1 MKNFSKLILT
11 AIIALLTFVF
21 AAVTAGAEIYS
32 LSVDGYSDKNTGFTV
47 RWQDGTNKTYNLY
60 IPSTA
65 EENVRV
71 SYIADGVV
79 KIDGKI
85 LSDGAKT
92 DIFKNEGTYTLVEG
106 NDTYTLNVYR
116 MTLPTVFVA
125 TNGSKTPEGMTTL
138 EWLRQNKE
146 HKDKDGTVAIIDNDE
161 NMTVQYSGKLS
172 QIKGRGNSTWTKYS
186 KKPFNIKLD
195 KKASIFG
202 MDKNKSW
209 CLLANCGDL
218 SLSRNILAYNL
229 ANEME
234 IPYTSRQYSVDFY
247 IDGEFQGVYT
257 ICEKV
262 EINNGR
268 IDITDLEEANEA
280 ANPDIDIE
288 DCKRNC
294 SNGNLNTNTAGFYKW
309 VDIPNNPEDITGGY
323 VLETEI
329 QSRFANEISGFVTS
343 RGVCIVIK
351 SPEYASKAEVEYI
364 REVYQKFE
372 DAVYNEYGFNENNH
386 YSELCDVDS
395 LVKMYIANDLC
406 LNQDAGNTSFYLVK
420 DADKTDEEGNVTQS
434 EFVAGPLWDY
444 DNSLANMNDVT
455 NRWLGSKN
463 YVYDDPRSTWVRD
476 DLYYFPTGTIANLLH
491 RLYDFKD
498 FEEAVNK
505 YYSENHTTWVNNMLG
520 TATALQTELKH
531 DAILDGIK
539 WNRFRTKNASTVEQK
554 RNSEF
559 DKLRSFISARDA
571 FLTEYYT
578 QDHSVAVKKAD
589 TRTFIEK
596 IADIL
601 KALIKSIVNTI
612 KNSGFFNR
620 ETETQTQIESTVTP
634 TETTVPSEYSSEIQ
648 STEQSTEA
656 ETTEQSTEA
665 ETTEQSTEAEPSEQ
679 TTEAETSEQTTEA
692 EPTEQTTEAETQAQ
706 TTENP
711 TMTEQPEVSE

>member
-1 MKNFSKLILT
+1 MKNCSKIILT
-11 AIIALLTFVF
+11 AILAALTFVF

-47 RWQDGTNKTYNLY
+47 RWQDGTNNTYNLY

-65 EENVRV
+65 EDDVCVRYV
-71 SYIADGVV
+71 ADGVV
-79 KIDGKI
+79 KVDGKI

-92 DIFKNEGTYTLVEG
+92 DIFRNEGTYTLVDG
-106 NDTYTLNVYR
+106 TDTYKLNVYR

-138 EWLRQNKE
+138 EWLRQSKE

-172 QIKGRGNSTWTKYS
+172 QIKGRGNSTWSKYS

-234 IPYTSRQYSVDFY
+234 IPYTSEQYSVDFY

-262 EINNGR
+262 EVNKGR
-268 IDITDLEEANEA
+268 IDITDLEAANEE

-288 DCKRNC
+288 ECKRNC

-309 VDIPNNPEDITGGY
+309 VDIPNDPEDITGGY

-364 REVYQKFE
+364 RDVYQKFE
-372 DAVYNEYGFNENNH
+372 DAVYNEYGCNENNH
-386 YSELCDVDS
+386 YSELYDVES

-434 EFVAGPLWDY
+434 KFVAGPLWDY

-463 YVYDDPRSTWVRD
+463 YVYDDPKSTWVRD

-498 FEEAVNK
+498 FEEAVNS
-505 YYSENHTTWVNNMLG
+505 YYSENHETWVNNMLE
-520 TATALQTELKH
+520 TANTLQTQIKH

-571 FLTEYYT
+571 FLTEYYA
-578 QDHSVAVKKAD
+578 QDHSVAVNTAD
-589 TRTFIEK
+589 TRTFMQK
-596 IADIL
+596 LADLL
-601 KALIKSIVNTI
+601 KSFIKSVFAYI
-612 KNSGFFNR
+612 KNSGFLNR
-620 ETETQTQIESTVTP
+620 ETETETQTENETETQI
-634 TETTVPSEYSSEIQ
+634 ETTVPDEYSSEIV
-648 STEQSTEA
+648 
-656 ETTEQSTEA
+656 
-665 ETTEQSTEAEPSEQ
+665 
-679 TTEAETSEQTTEA
+679 TSEQTTEPETSEQTA
-692 EPTEQTTEAETQAQ
+692 EIEQTTETETAEEASAAI
-706 TTENP
+706 EDP
-711 TMTEQPEVSE
+711 TDEITSAELQYDI

>member
-1 MKNFSKLILT
+1 MKNLSKLILT
-11 AIIALLTFVF
+11 AILAALTFVF

-47 RWQDGTNKTYNLY
+47 RWQDGTNNTYNLY

-65 EENVRV
+65 EDDVCVRYV
-71 SYIADGVV
+71 ADGVV
-79 KIDGKI
+79 KVDGKI

-92 DIFKNEGTYTLVEG
+92 DIFRNEGTYTLVDG
-106 NDTYTLNVYR
+106 TDTYKLNVYR

-138 EWLRQNKE
+138 EWLRQSKE
-146 HKDKDGTVAIIDNDE
+146 NKDKDGTVAIIDNDE

-172 QIKGRGNSTWTKYS
+172 QIKGRGNSTWSKYS

-234 IPYTSRQYSVDFY
+234 IPYTSEQYSVDFY

-262 EINNGR
+262 EVNKGR
-268 IDITDLEEANEA
+268 IEITDLEAANEE

-288 DCKRNC
+288 ECKRNC

-309 VDIPNNPEDITGGY
+309 VDIPNDPEDITGGY

-364 REVYQKFE
+364 RDVYQKFE
-372 DAVYNEYGFNENNH
+372 DAVYNEYGCNENNH
-386 YSELCDVDS
+386 YSELCDVES

-434 EFVAGPLWDY
+434 KFVAGPLWDY

-463 YVYDDPRSTWVRD
+463 YVYDDPKSTWVRD

-498 FEEAVNK
+498 FEEAVNS
-505 YYSENHTTWVNNMLG
+505 YYSENHETWVNNMLE
-520 TATALQTELKH
+520 TANTLQTQLKH
-531 DAILDGIK
+531 DAISDGIK

-571 FLTEYYT
+571 FLTEYYA
-578 QDHSVAVKKAD
+578 QDHSVAVNTAD
-589 TRTFIEK
+589 TRTFMQK
-596 IADIL
+596 LADLL
-601 KALIKSIVNTI
+601 KSFIKSVFAYI
-612 KNSGFFNR
+612 KNSGFLNR
-620 ETETQTQIESTVTP
+620 ETETETETLTEPETQI
-634 TETTVPSEYSSEIQ
+634 ETTVPDEYSSELA
-648 STEQSTEA
+648 SSEQSTEIG
-656 ETTEQSTEA
+656 TSEQSTEIETFEQTA
-665 ETTEQSTEAEPSEQ
+665 EIEQ
-679 TTEAETSEQTTEA
+679 TTETETFEEASAATEA
-692 EPTEQTTEAETQAQ
+692 PTGEITSAEPQHD
-706 TTENP
+706 
-711 TMTEQPEVSE
+711 VK